1 MKQLDLFSFE
11 RDVKVDEVFSLAKA
25 YDPNFEIAAVFLPDE
40 KACLD
45 EPSFAIKHGGKL
57 RFYEICRGRVH
68 PFRDR
73 VLDTAE
79 ELPNKRWIQV

>member
-11 RDVKVDEVFSLAKA
+11 RDAKIDDVISLAKG
-25 YDPNFEIAAVFLPDE
+25 YDPNFEIAAVYLPD
-40 KACLD
+40 KIACLE
-45 EPSFAIKHGGKL
+45 EPSFAIKHGTKL

-73 VLDTAE
+73 VLDTAD
-79 ELPNKRWIQV
+79 ELPNNRWIQL